1 MERMVTELGPGAV
14 GSGHM
19 EIEGEEVNR
28 LWEVKSRNIQRLDRN
43 YE

>member
-1 MERMVTELGPGAV
+1 MERMVTELGPGVV

-28 LWEVKSRNIQRLDRN
+28 LWEVKGRTVQRLDRN
-43 YE
+43 PE